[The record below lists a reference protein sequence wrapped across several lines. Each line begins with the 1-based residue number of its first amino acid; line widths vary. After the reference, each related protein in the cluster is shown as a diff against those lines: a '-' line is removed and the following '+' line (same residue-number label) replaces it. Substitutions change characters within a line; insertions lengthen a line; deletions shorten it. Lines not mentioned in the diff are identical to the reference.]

1 VVGEEA
7 EKLVEEQEE
16 APTEVEAKEEATSQK
31 AAEEMEIQ
39 KQFAAEEAAVVI
51 EVVVVAEVGTQGVV
65 EVVLQVLQLQ
75 S

>member
-1 VVGEEA
+1 M
-7 EKLVEEQEE
+7 LVEEQEE

-51 EVVVVAEVGTQGVV
+51 EVVVAEVGTQGVV

>member
-1 VVGEEA
+1 MAGEEA
-7 EKLVEEQEE
+7 ETLVEEQEE

-51 EVVVVAEVGTQGVV
+51 EVVVAEVGTQGVV

>member
-1 VVGEEA
+1 MVGEEA

-16 APTEVEAKEEATSQK
+16 APTEVEARGEATSQK
-31 AAEEMEIQ
+31 EAEEMEIQ

-51 EVVVVAEVGTQGVV
+51 EVVVAEVGTQGVV
-65 EVVLQVLQLQ
+65 EVVLQLLQLQ

>member
-1 VVGEEA
+1 MVGEEA

-16 APTEVEAKEEATSQK
+16 APTEVEAKGEATCQK

-39 KQFAAEEAAVVI
+39 KQFAAEEAAVVT
-51 EVVVVAEVGTQGVV
+51 EVVVAEVGTQGVV